1 MSLHIYS
8 SIYFVYLL
16 ISLFMYLVIQL
27 FDCLFIYAYLFM
39 HLSLR
44 FVLINQ
50 LIGYFMITLFELR
63 VFRS

>member
-27 FDCLFIYAYLFM
+27 FVCLFIYTYLFM

-63 VFRS
+63 VLRS